1 MPVVDGVDI
10 PPPPGGG
17 APGPRRR
24 PHRRPEPGQPPPF
37 DGGPPPPIRQVP
49 RGGGGLGVGANLLP
63 VVGGALLV
71 FVAVWTAISL
81 VRGAVGVATTLGG
94 ATIEAASVASSAVSD
109 RIEGARS
116 AVSAAVPPNPFP
128 RDTHPPRPIR
138 PVTRATT
145 GTEGAASAAART
157 PARSQ
162 GAEDGRTRSTHSPNQ
177 PAAARPNYSPSP
189 TPTPIPR
196 SAAGTRAASGSE
208 PNVDGTWA
216 RSGYEA
222 AKGHLVSGDYRA
234 AHGRTEQTLEE
245 LASRR
250 NSGMPAAELNELRRT
265 GEELLDRVVRACH
278 AERSVLLARGEL
290 APECPG

>member
-17 APGPRRR
+17 AHGPRRR
-24 PHRRPEPGQPPPF
+24 PHRRPEQRQPPPF
-37 DGGPPPPIRQVP
+37 DGGPPPPIRRVP
-49 RGGGGLGVGANLLP
+49 RGGGGLGVGADLLP

-94 ATIEAASVASSAVSD
+94 ATIEAASAASSAVSD

-128 RDTHPPRPIR
+128 RETRPPRPIR
-138 PVTRATT
+138 PVTRAATN
-145 GTEGAASAAART
+145 TEGAASAAPRA

-162 GAEDGRTRSTHSPNQ
+162 RAEDGRTQGTHSPNN
-177 PAAARPNYSPSP
+177 PAEARPTNSPSP
-189 TPTPIPR
+189 TQTPISR
-196 SAAGTRAASGSE
+196 SVARTRTASGSE

-222 AKGHLVSGDYRA
+222 ARSHLVSGDYRA
-234 AHGRTEQTLEE
+234 AHGRTEQTLEG
-245 LASRR
+245 LGCRP
-250 NSGMPAAELNELRRT
+250 NPGMSAAELNELRRT